1 MKFKLFFLSLCVAVS
16 ANLVNAQQSSKGFT
30 PSENKHELR
39 LSVSDGLTLGT
50 TGILGNGLS
59 DVVLGNKRSDEKMTM
74 VFGLGYRYSIH
85 RFRVGADF
93 GFAQASSKLALAGE
107 KTPSIKEKGL
117 NFLVLPT
124 AEFVYF
130 KRNLFEL
137 YGGASVGVDLV
148 RQTESKLGDNG
159 KPAAA
164 KGKAGA
170 AKAKPAS
177 EKNDF
182 SANLAYQV
190 NPIAFRV
197 GNDRIGGFME
207 AGFGYKGFLTAG
219 VSLKF

>member
-16 ANLVNAQQSSKGFT
+16 ANLVSAQESSKGFT

-50 TGILGNGLS
+50 TGILGNVLS

-85 RFRVGADF
+85 RFRVGADL

-107 KTPSIKEKGL
+107 KAPSIKEKGL

-148 RQTESKLGDNG
+148 RQSESKLDE
-159 KPAAA
+159 
-164 KGKAGA
+164 KGKS
-170 AKAKPAS
+170 AS
-177 EKNDF
+177 EKNSL

-207 AGFGYKGFLTAG
+207 AGFGHKGFLTAG

>member
-16 ANLVNAQQSSKGFT
+16 ANLVNAQEGSKGFT

-39 LSVSDGLTLGT
+39 LSVSDGLPLGI

-59 DVVLGNKRSDEKMTM
+59 DVLLGNKRSDEKTTM

-85 RFRVGADF
+85 RFRVGADL
-93 GFAQASSKLALAGE
+93 GFAQASSKITVAGD
-107 KTPSIKEKGL
+107 KAPSLKDKGL

-137 YGGASVGVDLV
+137 YGGASVGVDLI
-148 RQTESKLGDNG
+148 RQTESKLDDKG

-164 KGKAGA
+164 KGKAGT
-170 AKAKPAS
+170 
-177 EKNDF
+177 EKTTSPSGKNNF
-182 SANLAYQV
+182 SACLAYQV

-207 AGFGYKGFLTAG
+207 AGFGHKGFLTAG